1 MTSEGSGEWFPLPDE
16 DVNRSAISE
25 NMSERLDSLLPDDPA
40 TGVTTYEAFRVYL
53 GGFMDLMA
61 RHGQPLSLL
70 AIAADPSET
79 LRRLGANGALLIASA
94 IARCLRQETRL
105 YDVVGRGETDEAQGS
120 YAFLV
125 ALPMTSETLA
135 RPFAAR
141 LREAMTISTGNLGGP
156 WLTLSVGIA
165 SLSLETDS
173 PEKLILRSRQA
184 LAGAQRSGGDCIWG
198 HADTVR
204 RIIKSEWHDSSQE

>member
-16 DVNRSAISE
+16 DTILPATSE
-25 NMSERLDSLLPDDPA
+25 NLSERLDSLLPDDPA
-40 TGVTTYEAFRVYL
+40 TGVATYAAFRVYL

-79 LRRLGANGALLIASA
+79 LRRLGPNGALLIASA
-94 IARCLRQETRL
+94 IARCLRQETRI
-105 YDVVGRGETDEAQGS
+105 YDVVGRGQAEDAYGAN
-120 YAFLV
+120 AFLV

-141 LREAMTISTGNLGGP
+141 LREAMTISTGNIGSP
-156 WLTLSVGIA
+156 WLTVSVGIA

-173 PEKLILRSRQA
+173 PEKLILRSQQA

-204 RIIKSEWHDSSQE
+204 RIIEGEWHDSSQE